1 MGNPLG
7 GRGQDKL
14 MAMCLFPSINWT
26 PVKYALPLPYPVWQM
41 LGNSEDT
48 IVTVKFNDSEVYGL
62 KNTYQPHCVGDY
74 PGQGGGIKSKT
85 VSDEVRPTDGS
96 ATVIVNGQK
105 LVRKG
110 DPCTLNKANTFG
122 KYMTLGEALSGIA
135 HLVLGAL
142 SFIPGV
148 GSIASVADAALY
160 ALEGDMVAAGMS
172 LAGAIPGCKW
182 AMALGKLTKGIKLAN
197 LGKMGNMFTKAGT
210 WIKGVAGKVKPC
222 VLGGVVSGAMKAH
235 GLIGAISSVK
245 SYLGSVVSIFGS
257 PVHAYRGA
265 KILMGDDDLDY
276 QGSGYLP
283 FYLQRLYNSQNPDI
297 GWFGQGWKV
306 QGLEQR
312 LELHPQQD
320 TIYLIDNSGRR
331 IPFDYLAPG
340 KRSYQPYEDI
350 TLYRLPISDD
360 KKDTLLA
367 GQPIDA
373 NAANG
378 TRIGDDEPLH
388 FILYQGDYHP
398 THNAQQQG
406 IAIHYQ
412 TVIERSQTHAT
423 LVVSKHTDNYG
434 HSLQLYY
441 THDNQSDFAHL
452 PHYITD
458 ANGHC
463 YKLEFNLIDGQAR
476 LSKLSQIHHIDQPAE
491 ILSEYSYSTDGEL
504 TAVYHKGQLVRE
516 FAYTQHL
523 MTWQRY
529 LTGLEGNYLYDQTDN
544 PATARVID
552 HTLNTGQHYRF
563 DYHTDEQGN
572 HHSTVTE
579 QPGTD
584 LEQQHHYIADSW
596 YNLTDYTDPLGN
608 HTHITVDHLNRITRV
623 TDPKGGY
630 IRLQYHGKQLGMV
643 EQKLG
648 TDPITGKAIFRRYL
662 YQYDKDKL
670 IGMSDPLGN
679 TTKLT
684 YNAQGELISTTDA
697 NAHSDHYEYDKDGN
711 LTQHTLANGS
721 SYSYTY
727 DSDGKLISQTDCS
740 GYTTHYQYD
749 TLERITAVVDAMGY
763 ATHYHYENTKP
774 HLQLIRQIDYPDG
787 SFIKLEHDL
796 AGRLIRHIDA
806 KGQVTQYQ
814 YDIDNRPIKR
824 IDALGHTLSYQ
835 YDPLRRLAV
844 LTNENGE
851 DWTFDYDKADNL
863 ISETRFDDYQSRYEY
878 DKLGDLIHQIDNPNL
893 PRIEQRHTYLQR
905 DLIGQLIAKHS
916 LDYDSQ
922 ETGLA
927 HNDNPV
933 IQPFANISQ
942 AQSDPIQRKHST
954 RYQYDVAG
962 QLIRAVSPDATTR
975 IVYDP
980 VGQIISETLH
990 RHHSHADI
998 STESKQANSHHTH
1011 KPQQAIISQMLT
1023 HEYDEVGNRIAT
1035 TLPDGKRLNQ
1045 LYYGSGHLYNQS
1057 LTDEQGNIHEIRHST
1072 TDRLHQELTRQQ
1084 GELLSSF
1091 GYDPMGRL
1099 ITQVAKQYSSTDEHI
1114 VVERHYRYDKIGQ
1127 LTHLTGQTRL
1137 TERVK
1142 GMVNQVSV
1150 SHFGRNHQ
1158 YQYDKVGRLVGHKLT
1173 DFANHAGVAEN
1184 FAFDPASNRI
1194 PLPSAETTENGGQND
1209 LQGIDKKTKRPT
1221 KLISQGKQVGY
1232 FYDKHGRVK
1241 TKTLVPIDK
1250 NGNEIPQSTHN
1261 LVGYRES
1268 LQLFYSPNHELIKS
1282 ITIKDEGLKVVKTVT
1297 HYYYD
1302 AFGRRIGKSSSTQK
1316 SSKLNQ
1322 RGELVKFPSNLSSLN
1337 TTDRPQRNN
1346 TLMLWDGN
1354 RQIQEYTDE
1363 HIFTT
1368 VYEQNSFEPVAR
1380 VVQLSEVLEKQRIN
1394 NAVTHVWQYVPSG
1407 IVTQDVLDNV
1417 EKAKQPLVK
1426 IYYYHNNHLGTPQEL
1441 TDSDGDVVW
1450 LSYDYSWGGQFD
1462 RHYKPQ
1468 QVGNYDVSE
1477 SELQPI
1483 KFQGQSLDTET
1494 GLHYNRFRYYD
1505 SDVGMFISR
1514 DPIELLGGFNVFAY
1528 APNPVMWID
1537 PWGLECVYR
1546 AIRNSE
1552 EEMIEAGLGIVKP
1565 KPYARTTINQHVG
1578 GVKHKKNPWVST
1590 TRDLETAKNKY
1601 GADGATIIKIDLDKI
1616 DSSKIFDIS
1625 TREKAESLLK
1635 SPKSRNYA
1643 VADRELLIF
1652 GDVPPS
1658 AIEIV
1663 K

>member
-26 PVKYALPLPYPVWQM
+26 PVKYTLPLPYPVWQM

-74 PGQGGGIKSKT
+74 PGKGGGIKSKT

-96 ATVIVNGQK
+96 ATIIVNGQK

-142 SFIPGV
+142 SFIPGI
-148 GSIASVADAALY
+148 GSIAAVADAAIY
-160 ALEGDMVAAGMS
+160 ALEGDMVGAGMS

-182 AMALGKLTKGIKLAN
+182 AMALSKLTQGIKLAN

-276 QGSGYLP
+276 QGSGYIP
-283 FYLQRLYNSQNPDI
+283 FYLQRIYNSQNPDI

-320 TIYLIDNSGRR
+320 IIYLIDNSGRR

-350 TLYRLPISDD
+350 TLYRLPLPDD
-360 KKDTLLA
+360 KKHTLLA

-406 IAIHYQ
+406 IAIHYH
-412 TVIERSQTHAT
+412 TVIGRSQTHAT

-434 HSLQLYY
+434 HSLQIYY

-452 PHYITD
+452 PQYITD
-458 ANGHC
+458 ANGHG
-463 YKLEFNLIDGQAR
+463 YQLTFTLIDGQPR

-491 ILSEYSYSTDGEL
+491 ILSEYHYSTDGEL

-529 LTGLEGNYLYDQTDN
+529 LTGLEGNYTYDQTDN

-563 DYHTDEQGN
+563 NYHTDNNGN

-579 QPGTD
+579 QPGTP

-648 TDPITGKAIFRRYL
+648 TDPITGKAIFRTYL

-670 IGMSDPLGN
+670 IGINDPLGN

-684 YNAQGELISTTDA
+684 YNEQGELISTTDA
-697 NAHSDHYEYDKDGN
+697 NAHSDHYQYDNDGN
-711 LTQHTLANGS
+711 LTVHILANGS

-740 GYTTHYQYD
+740 GYITQYQYD

-763 ATHYHYENTKP
+763 TTHYHYDNTKP
-774 HLQLIRQIDYPDG
+774 HLQLIGRIDYPDG
-787 SFIKLEHDL
+787 SFVKLEHDL
-796 AGRLIRHIDA
+796 AGRLIRHTDA

-863 ISETRFDDYQSRYEY
+863 IGETRFDDYQSRYEY

-942 AQSDPIQRKHST
+942 AQSDPVQRKHST

-962 QLIRAVSPDATTR
+962 QLIRATSPDATTR
-975 IVYDP
+975 LIYDP

-998 STESKQANSHHTH
+998 GNHNQSK
-1011 KPQQAIISQMLT
+1011 QAIISQMLT
-1023 HEYDEVGNRIAT
+1023 HEYDEVGNRIKT
-1035 TLPDGKRLNQ
+1035 ILPDGKCLNQ

-1057 LTDEQGNIHEIRHST
+1057 LTDEHGNVHEIRHST
-1072 TDRLHQELTRQQ
+1072 TDRLHQEATRQQ

-1127 LTHLTGQTRL
+1127 LTHLSGQTRL

-1142 GMVNQVSV
+1142 GRVNQVSV

-1158 YQYDKVGRLVGHKLT
+1158 YSYDKVGRLVSHKLT
-1173 DFANHAGVAEN
+1173 DFTKHAGVAEN

-1221 KLISQGKQVGY
+1221 KLISQGKQVGF

-1241 TKTLVPIDK
+1241 TKTITPVDKDGVPLK
-1250 NGNEIPQSTHN
+1250 QSSQSI
-1261 LVGYRES
+1261 VGYLES
-1268 LQLFYSPNHELIKS
+1268 LQLFYTPNNELGKS
-1282 ITIKDEGLKVVKTVT
+1282 IKIHQQGFEVITTTT

-1322 RGELVKFPSNLSSLN
+1322 RGQLVRFPSNLSSLN
-1337 TTDRPQRNN
+1337 TTDRPQRKN

-1354 RQIQEYTDE
+1354 RQIQEITDAF
-1363 HIFTT
+1363 IFTT
-1368 VYEQNSFEPVAR
+1368 VYEQNSFVPVAR
-1380 VVQLSEVLEKQRIN
+1380 IVERQPHLLEQAKLDEQAEWAKYENMQLTKRSKANIHHKIHTGLRI
-1394 NAVTHVWQYVPSG
+1394 
-1407 IVTQDVLDNV
+1407 
-1417 EKAKQPLVK
+1417 
-1426 IYYYHNNHLGTPQEL
+1426 YHYHTDHLGTPQEL
-1441 TDSDGDVVW
+1441 TNDRGEVVW
-1450 LSYDYSWGGQFD
+1450 LNYQMAWGGSFSQL
-1462 RHYKPQ
+1462 
-1468 QVGNYDVSE
+1468 N
-1477 SELQPI
+1477 
-1483 KFQGQSLDTET
+1483 
-1494 GLHYNRFRYYD
+1494 
-1505 SDVGMFISR
+1505 
-1514 DPIELLGGFNVFAY
+1514 
-1528 APNPVMWID
+1528 
-1537 PWGLECVYR
+1537 
-1546 AIRNSE
+1546 
-1552 EEMIEAGLGIVKP
+1552 
-1565 KPYARTTINQHVG
+1565 HV
-1578 GVKHKKNPWVST
+1578 HN
-1590 TRDLETAKNKY
+1590 
-1601 GADGATIIKIDLDKI
+1601 
-1616 DSSKIFDIS
+1616 
-1625 TREKAESLLK
+1625 
-1635 SPKSRNYA
+1635 
-1643 VADRELLIF
+1643 
-1652 GDVPPS
+1652 
-1658 AIEIV
+1658 
-1663 K
+1663 

>member
-26 PVKYALPLPYPVWQM
+26 PVKYTLPLPYPVWQM

-74 PGQGGGIKSKT
+74 PGKGGGIKSKT

-96 ATVIVNGQK
+96 ATIIVNGQK

-142 SFIPGV
+142 SFIPGI
-148 GSIASVADAALY
+148 GSIAAVADAAIY
-160 ALEGDMVAAGMS
+160 ALEGDMVGAGMS

-182 AMALGKLTKGIKLAN
+182 AMALSKLTQGIKLAN

-276 QGSGYLP
+276 QGSGYIP
-283 FYLQRLYNSQNPDI
+283 FYLQRIYNSQNPDI

-320 TIYLIDNSGRR
+320 IIYLIDNSGRR

-350 TLYRLPISDD
+350 TLYRLPLPDD
-360 KKDTLLA
+360 KKHTLLA

-406 IAIHYQ
+406 IAIHYH
-412 TVIERSQTHAT
+412 TVIGRSQTHAT

-434 HSLQLYY
+434 HSLQIYY

-452 PHYITD
+452 PQYITD
-458 ANGHC
+458 ANGHG
-463 YKLEFNLIDGQAR
+463 YQLTFTLIDGQPR

-491 ILSEYSYSTDGEL
+491 ILSEYHYSTDGEL

-529 LTGLEGNYLYDQTDN
+529 LTGLEGNYTYDQTDN

-563 DYHTDEQGN
+563 NYHTDNNGN

-579 QPGTD
+579 QPGTP

-648 TDPITGKAIFRRYL
+648 TDPITGKAIFRTYL

-670 IGMSDPLGN
+670 IGINDPLGN

-684 YNAQGELISTTDA
+684 YNEQGELISTTDA
-697 NAHSDHYEYDKDGN
+697 NAHSDHYQYDNDGN
-711 LTQHTLANGS
+711 LTVHILANGS

-740 GYTTHYQYD
+740 GYITQYQYD

-763 ATHYHYENTKP
+763 TTHYHYDNTKP
-774 HLQLIRQIDYPDG
+774 HLQLIGRIDYPDG
-787 SFIKLEHDL
+787 SFVKLEHDL
-796 AGRLIRHIDA
+796 AGRLIRHTDA

-863 ISETRFDDYQSRYEY
+863 IGETRFDDYQSRYEY

-942 AQSDPIQRKHST
+942 AQSDPVQRKHST

-962 QLIRAVSPDATTR
+962 QLIRATSPDATTR
-975 IVYDP
+975 LIYDP

-998 STESKQANSHHTH
+998 GNHNQSK
-1011 KPQQAIISQMLT
+1011 QAIISQMLT
-1023 HEYDEVGNRIAT
+1023 HEYDEVGNRIKT
-1035 TLPDGKRLNQ
+1035 ILPDGKCLNQ

-1057 LTDEQGNIHEIRHST
+1057 LTDEHGNVHEIRHST
-1072 TDRLHQELTRQQ
+1072 TDRLHQEATRQQ

-1127 LTHLTGQTRL
+1127 LTHLSGQTRL

-1142 GMVNQVSV
+1142 GRVNQVSV

-1158 YQYDKVGRLVGHKLT
+1158 YSYDKVGRLVSHKLT
-1173 DFANHAGVAEN
+1173 DFTKHAGVAEN

-1221 KLISQGKQVGY
+1221 KLISQGKQVGF

-1241 TKTLVPIDK
+1241 TKTITPVDKDGVPLK
-1250 NGNEIPQSTHN
+1250 QSSQSI
-1261 LVGYRES
+1261 VGYLES
-1268 LQLFYSPNHELIKS
+1268 LQLFYTPNNELGKS
-1282 ITIKDEGLKVVKTVT
+1282 IKIHQQGFEVITTTT

-1322 RGELVKFPSNLSSLN
+1322 RGQLVRFPSNLSSLN
-1337 TTDRPQRNN
+1337 TTDRPQRKN

-1354 RQIQEYTDE
+1354 RQIQEITDAF
-1363 HIFTT
+1363 IFTT
-1368 VYEQNSFEPVAR
+1368 VYEQNSFVPVAR
-1380 VVQLSEVLEKQRIN
+1380 IVERQPHLLEQAKLDEQAEWAKYENMQLTKRSKANIHHKIHTGLRI
-1394 NAVTHVWQYVPSG
+1394 
-1407 IVTQDVLDNV
+1407 
-1417 EKAKQPLVK
+1417 
-1426 IYYYHNNHLGTPQEL
+1426 YHYHTDHLGTPQEL
-1441 TDSDGDVVW
+1441 TNDRGEVVW
-1450 LSYDYSWGGQFD
+1450 LNYQMAWGGSFSQLNHVHNLD
-1462 RHYKPQ
+1462 
-1468 QVGNYDVSE
+1468 GLDIS
-1477 SELQPI
+1477 SDELQPFR
-1483 KFQGQSLDTET
+1483 FQGQFFDTET

-1514 DPIELLGGFNVFAY
+1514 DPIGLMGGSNVFQY
-1528 APNPVMWID
+1528 APNPIGWID
-1537 PWGLECVYR
+1537 PWGLANIKLRHYTS
-1546 AIRNSE
+1546 NQGF
-1552 EEMIEAGLGIVKP
+1552 AGIKESMTIKGGDQNAVFATKAKGKP
-1565 KPYARTTINQHVG
+1565 L
-1578 GVKHKKNPWVST
+1578 SM
-1590 TRDLETAKNKY
+1590 
-1601 GADGATIIKIDLDKI
+1601 ADAADKFKIKQ
-1616 DSSKIFDIS
+1616 SH
-1625 TREKAESLLK
+1625 A
-1635 SPKSRNYA
+1635 RNYIDFEIDEA
-1643 VADRELLIF
+1643 RVEHRVNDLGVEEYKIK
-1652 GDVPPS
+1652 GDVKLD
-1658 AIEIV
+1658 EETT
-1663 K
+1663 KFNKRTKC